1 MGFGE
6 AAYVVPHNKKGLVVP
21 PACVAAPVGGSP
33 PLMSGWGMDMDAGI
47 PMLGIIWPTG
57 PRGAMPVMGTMETE
71 PAGGNEER
79 GKGSL
84 LLWAMLLKACPLRP
98 IMGLTLIW
106 LRVGGCG
113 WFTWKGLT

>member
-6 AAYVVPHNKKGLVVP
+6 ANDVPHNKKGLVVP
-21 PACVAAPVGGSP
+21 PACVAAPVCGSP
-33 PLMSGWGMDMDAGI
+33 PLMSGWGMDMEAGI
-47 PMLGIIWPTG
+47 PMFGIWPTG
-57 PRGAMPVMGTMETE
+57 PRGAMPAMGTIETG
-71 PAGGNEER
+71 PAGGIEDR

-84 LLWAMLLKACPLRP
+84 LLWAMLKPCPLRP